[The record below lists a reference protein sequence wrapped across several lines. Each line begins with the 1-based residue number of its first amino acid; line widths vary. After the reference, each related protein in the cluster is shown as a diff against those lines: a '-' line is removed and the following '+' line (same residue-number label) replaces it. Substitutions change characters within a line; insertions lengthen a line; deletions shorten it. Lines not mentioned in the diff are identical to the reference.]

1 MGREGDQ
8 ALGEYPRRP
17 AAVKS
22 WERHERDM
30 QQMFGLDSTIT
41 SGNKFF
47 DPGDGV
53 TRDRE
58 APFPLYADC
67 KCTEHS
73 SISLKVLALRQ
84 YAIRAT
90 ELGKRFIMPI
100 RFHIVA
106 EDSHDDWV
114 LIQAHDLAELI
125 DLVNANG

>member
-1 MGREGDQ
+1 
-8 ALGEYPRRP
+8 
-17 AAVKS
+17 
-22 WERHERDM
+22 M
-30 QQMFGLDSTIT
+30 QIMFGLDATIT

-67 KCTEHS
+67 KCTS
-73 SISLKVLALRQ
+73 MASMSIRVLHLRQ
-84 YAIRAT
+84 YAARAA

-125 DLVNANG
+125 DLVNAKDEPDVA